1 MLSQFAGLFF
11 VACASISGAL
21 ERARKQR
28 FADQNDCSKNYVAKR
43 QRHIIAEFNA

>member
-1 MLSQFAGLFF
+1 MMLSVCWIVF
-11 VACASISGAL
+11 VSRASISTAL

-28 FADQNDCSKNYVAKR
+28 FAEQDDCSKNNVAKR